1 MKLGGYLPDREL
13 YNFQPGDVI
22 ELQFVKICKKKEDK
36 DEGINHFYKSLT
48 SKKNNPTRLF

>member
-1 MKLGGYLPDREL
+1 MLAPISDNFKVSLAIRIYREL

-36 DEGINHFYKSLT
+36 DEGINHFYINLT
-48 SKKNNPTRLF
+48 S